1 MLETDDDAFGVKFR
15 ARRTGAGDSKSG
27 HTLHLLTSAGGGVEG
42 AWQENLDGNSR
53 GELPC
58 DQPGR

>member
-42 AWQENLDGNSR
+42 AWQEN
-53 GELPC
+53 
-58 DQPGR
+58 